1 MLNKKLIMGL
11 LGSVLLLALAWHFLW
26 SATTP
31 SGQPPLTY
39 LKPDDPGHFQ
49 REFDGTA
56 VNNRMVLLLS
66 PT

>member
-1 MLNKKLIMGL
+1 MLNKKFILWSMG
-11 LGSVLLLALAWHFLW
+11 SAFVLLLAWHFLW

-39 LKPDDPGHFQ
+39 LRPDDPGHFQ
-49 REFDGTA
+49 REFDDA
-56 VNNRMVLLLS
+56 AANNRMVLLLS